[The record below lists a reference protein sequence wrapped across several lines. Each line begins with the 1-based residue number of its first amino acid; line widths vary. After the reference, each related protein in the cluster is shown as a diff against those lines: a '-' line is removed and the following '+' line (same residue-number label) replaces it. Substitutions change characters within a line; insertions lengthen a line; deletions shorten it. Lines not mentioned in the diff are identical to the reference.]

1 MIRIARTAVLGMTL
15 AVAPAW
21 AQLYKWVDERGVT
34 HYGEKPPASGGA
46 PVTLRDPT
54 GGPKE
59 QPKQQAAPA
68 PRAARK
74 TETDLQ
80 RQEREFQRRQ
90 ERRDQEAAEE
100 RRRQEQARSS
110 ESSRM
115 SECRTATQDL
125 NTMQRNPTNYSYAD
139 QAQARDRIAR
149 SCR

>member
-34 HYGEKPPASGGA
+34 HYGEKPPANQPGA
-46 PVTLRDPT
+46 PVTLRDAT
-54 GGPKE
+54 GGPKPE
-59 QPKQQAAPA
+59 EPASKPKA
-68 PRAARK
+68 PRRQE
-74 TETDLQ
+74 TELQ

-90 ERRDQEAAEE
+90 ERRDQEAADE

-110 ESSRM
+110 ESSRT

-125 NTMQRNPTNYSYAD
+125 ATMQRNPTNYSYAD